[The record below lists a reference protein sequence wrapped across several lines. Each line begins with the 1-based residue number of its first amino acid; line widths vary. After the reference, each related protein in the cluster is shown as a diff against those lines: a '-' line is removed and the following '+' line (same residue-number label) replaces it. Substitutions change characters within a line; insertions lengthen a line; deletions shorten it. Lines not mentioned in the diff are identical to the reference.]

1 MRSLY
6 FLLEKEFKQ
15 MFRSKGLLRTLFIA
29 PVIQLILMPMAANY
43 SVKNISLA
51 IVDHDHSSVSQ
62 KLISK
67 VTASGHFQ
75 LVAYCNNN
83 TEALELIE
91 HDKADIILEI
101 PNKFEQNLVRENAQ
115 KLNVQINAI
124 EGVKAGLGG
133 GYLASIIG
141 DFNAEARLRY
151 VQPAHI
157 EQGSTIT
164 IMPVNWYNQ
173 FLNYYLFIVPGILV
187 NLITGIGIMQAAF
200 NLVKE
205 KEIGTIEQI
214 NVTPIK
220 KQYFI
225 LGKLLPFYAL
235 SIIIF
240 TVGLLVSYVFYNV
253 FPVGSFGTMYVSLF
267 AYLFALLGFG
277 LLLSTYSETQQQT
290 MSLAFFFLNV
300 LNMMSGLFTSID
312 SMPQWAKVVTGCF
325 PVSHFIQTMR
335 MIMLKGSTLYDVS
348 FHIWAMVGI
357 GVVFNG
363 WAVLNY
369 RKRS

>member
-51 IVDHDHSSVSQ
+51 IVDYDHSSISSQ
-62 KLISK
+62 MIEKITS
-67 VTASGHFQ
+67 SGHFT
-75 LVAYCNNN
+75 LVAYCKN
-83 TEALELIE
+83 TKEALLEIE
-91 HDKADIILEI
+91 KEKADLIVEI
-101 PNKFEQNLVRENAQ
+101 PNHFEQNLFREN
-115 KLNVQINAI
+115 KDKINIQINAI
-124 EGVKAGLGG
+124 EGVKAGLAG
-133 GYLASIIG
+133 GYLTSILS
-141 DFNAEARLRY
+141 DYNAEIRTRFIP
-151 VQPAHI
+151 QAHI
-157 EQGSTIT
+157 SQTPSIS
-164 IMPVNWYNQ
+164 IMPINWYNKL
-173 FLNYYLFIVPGILV
+173 LNYYLYIVPGILV

-220 KQYFI
+220 KHFFI

-235 SIIIF
+235 SVVIF
-240 TVGLLVSYVFYNV
+240 TIGLFIGYLFYNV
-253 FPVGSFGTMYVSLF
+253 ISLGSYVTMYISLF
-267 AYLFALLGFG
+267 SFLWALLGFG

-290 MSLAFFFLNV
+290 MSLAFFFLNI

-312 SMPQWAKVVTGCF
+312 SMPQWAKIATGCF

-335 MIMLKGSTLYDVS
+335 MIMLKGSTLADVS
-348 FHIWAMVGI
+348 FHIWAMVAIGI
-357 GVVFNG
+357 VFNG

-369 RKRS
+369 SKRN